1 MKEMLLKKKD
11 YTLKNLSA
19 MASWTIMVLILSIAY
34 TVQTIRGENQWYQLV
49 GILFTL
55 IVPNLVCWFI
65 FLKNTED
72 EKIKVIIPCSYGAA
86 LAVIYY
92 AGKTPFVTMYCL
104 PMVVALIVYC
114 RTRLSVITG
123 VVLLIENTAFLI
135 INHFVRGVWV
145 MKGTEVLIFGLV
157 YLFTTLMFISATHVA
172 ELLQNRR
179 IENIEKEKENIITTI
194 GAVKSASSNIV
205 DGVDNVRDLS
215 DDGRQATSTIV
226 RDMEFITEDS
236 KTLIQSTESTLN
248 MVNSITEQV
257 NFVSTLVQDMGT
269 LSKESSAHALES
281 NVQLQ
286 DAIQSTS
293 EIRGLSNRIEE
304 ILVSFENQ
312 FDVVKNETGTINGIS
327 NQTNLLALNASIEA
341 ARAGEAGKGF
351 AVVAEEIRNLS
362 EGTKNSSVSIMNAL
376 GTLGATS
383 SEMTEAIKQIID
395 LIAIVINKIEVVGN
409 TVVTIN
415 SDTEKIGNS
424 VAEIDTAMST
434 IQSSSEE
441 MVGNME
447 EISSIMD
454 NVATKIE
461 STSTYSKDIYSK
473 NEEISACVIAVEQTL
488 GLLLEELGVG
498 GFMSVEDIKVGM
510 VLQLREK
517 NTNTIK
523 SSGKVVSITNGRIYT
538 DMILKTGLPN
548 KENYMITVS
557 VGNVVYRWLNFDIEC
572 SYNETVF
579 EFSEKAMVEN
589 RRKHLRININSKME
603 FEVDSKKY
611 SGSLVNISAGGIAF
625 TSDAKLEYKDL
636 VRFTITNPDCL
647 RSENLVGCIIR
658 VGTDA
663 KTKKNLYGCRLL
675 DDNTTI
681 ENYVNGMTKK

>member
-157 YLFTTLMFISATHVA
+157 YLFTTLMFISATNVA

-194 GAVKSASSNIV
+194 GAVKTASSNIV

-257 NFVSTLVQDMGT
+257 NFVSALVQGMGT

>member
-1 MKEMLLKKKD
+1 MNEMLLKKKD

-19 MASWTIMVLILSIAY
+19 MSSWTIMSVALSIAY
-34 TVQTIRGENQWYQLV
+34 IVQTLRGVNQWHQLV
-49 GILFTL
+49 GILVFL
-55 IVPNLVCWFI
+55 LVPNIISWFR
-65 FLKNTED
+65 FMKNTED
-72 EKIKVIIPCSYGAA
+72 EKIRFIIPCSYGVA

-104 PMVVALIVYC
+104 PMVVAMVVYS
-114 RTRLSVITG
+114 RTRLAVIAGSV
-123 VVLLIENTAFLI
+123 LFLENCAFLV
-135 INHFVRGVWV
+135 INQFVRKTWSMQGAEIIIYLIAYFLTTALFI
-145 MKGTEVLIFGLV
+145 GATYLTEF
-157 YLFTTLMFISATHVA
+157 
-172 ELLQNRR
+172 LQDRR
-179 IENIEKEKENIITTI
+179 ISNIETEKDNIVKTI
-194 GAVKSASSNIV
+194 NAVKDASSTIV

-257 NFVSTLVQDMGT
+257 NFVSTLVQDMDT

-293 EIRGLSNRIEE
+293 AIRGLSNRIEE

-327 NQTNLLALNASIEA
+327 SQTNLLALNASIEA

-424 VAEIDTAMST
+424 VAEIDTAMGT

-441 MVGNME
+441 MVSNME

-454 NVATKIE
+454 NVASKIE

-523 SSGKVVSITNGRIYT
+523 SSGKVTSITNGRIYT
-538 DMILKTGLPN
+538 DMILKMGLPD

-557 VGNVVYRWLNFDIEC
+557 VGNIVYRWMNFDVEC

-647 RSENLVGCIIR
+647 RSENLVGCIVR

>member
-157 YLFTTLMFISATHVA
+157 YLFTTLMFISATNVA

-194 GAVKSASSNIV
+194 GAVKTASSNIV

-257 NFVSTLVQDMGT
+257 NFVSALVQGMGT

-658 VGTDA
+658 VGSDA